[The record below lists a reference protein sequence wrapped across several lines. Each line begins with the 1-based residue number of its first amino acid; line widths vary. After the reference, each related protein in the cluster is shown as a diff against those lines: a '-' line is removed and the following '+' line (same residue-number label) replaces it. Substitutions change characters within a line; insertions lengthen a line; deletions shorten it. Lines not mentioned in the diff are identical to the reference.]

1 MAFQPWM
8 IPLATS
14 AASAVYRSL
23 NPERAMQ
30 IRENVLNSQMELRNT
45 IARRAFGVLTP
56 ADADTIK
63 RQAEPQVNA
72 VQANVASRG
81 LGSSGAGAQVIA
93 EAQQGAFTQAR
104 EQAQQ
109 MLPVYDQAILGSAN
123 ALLMNDGSFFDD
135 LNAIASLIAEEVELD
150 PDGAE
155 NDTEL
160 KEVIRQIWTIAGQ
173 PTPTSTRG
181 TSPGMPPVSNSA
193 AYVRQRGGWL

>member
-23 NPERAMQ
+23 NPDRAMQ
-30 IRENVLNSQMELRNT
+30 IRDNVLNSQMELRNT

-72 VQANVASRG
+72 VQANVSSRG

-93 EAQQGAFTQAR
+93 KAQQGAFTQAR

-123 ALLMNDGSFFDD
+123 VLMNDGSFFDD
-135 LNAIASLIAEEVELD
+135 LTAIASLIAEEVELD

-181 TSPGMPPVSNSA
+181 ASPGMPPVSNSA